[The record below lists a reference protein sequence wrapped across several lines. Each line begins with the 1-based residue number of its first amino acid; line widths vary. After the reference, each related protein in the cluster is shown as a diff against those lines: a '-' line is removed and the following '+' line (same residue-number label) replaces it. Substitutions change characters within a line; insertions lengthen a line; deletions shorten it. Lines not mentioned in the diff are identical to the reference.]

1 MGIDHRITATVESFK
16 GLEKRRSDLIDKP
29 GYFNE
34 FKNIA
39 FRASGA
45 INKRKGFHKIASNI
59 PASGEP
65 LLENELGIASY
76 APSNELLVM
85 NKNLKKVVEE
95 ELILTNNSADDDV
108 IFSFLP
114 NEDNRLEYTFKSRTT
129 GVAIDIGSGDES
141 IDNPGT
147 IIITEERFATDT
159 ITVPV
164 PAQTHTFR
172 IENSINYGL
181 GGYQWWWEADNNI
194 FSSLDFRKGISFY
207 VAANSGYYDWADR
220 GKFFRIDFE
229 DGSYIYSSGDSQR
242 RYLYYKKGS
251 DGIEKRWQS
260 GANEVG
266 FRQQNVGIGDSG
278 LQHYFK
284 YAVSM
289 GPNGYSYQMQHSR
302 AAINDSTTREQ
313 GTFTA
318 YNGANW
324 DELDFRGKTI
334 SRVRLGHDYNGQ
346 SNAFGTAIDVLAFA
360 NQEIFPSQ
368 DVAKPVFD
376 YTGTSIPDGTTAISE
391 MLATNYDTF
400 FLFGDGDSDT
410 VVGQWNYFTKT
421 SDAYF
426 NFKSHGDNGRVSL
439 SIKGSSLEEGAS
451 VFAVT
456 DGKTTDIIS
465 NNTNI
470 PFYWT
475 HSDTPTTNN
484 YFTSATSVERTI
496 IDGEDLVVVDT
507 QSITD
512 FITID
517 DLKQYIILLDHVD
530 ITPTTPVNT
539 SIADIPACFIIPQ
552 DKIIIP
558 KDGGSISLRYF
569 READVTKGDTT
580 YDYFENLHQK
590 FVDRSDDFQNV
601 STTVLN
607 SSIYFATGFDEI
619 CKYDGS
625 KIYRAGLPQAGTITA
640 TTSAE
645 VSSFNIGVEEDSDQA
660 TTSYY
665 MMTLLHEDNNGNII
679 QSTQSPVATL
689 AGNTHNSSHR
699 HLIEIDLTTVL
710 PGTGFDLDNIKM
722 ILWRAPHTTTE
733 DVLAASSFY
742 KINTD
747 TLTHQFSAA
756 QWASLGFLPQDA
768 QDYVN
773 VTIDAVNP
781 FDSTTWIYNLSNSII
796 NNDKTATYG
805 LKYLDFVSDEQIN
818 TNDFITTSDYAEG
831 RHDLPPKAKFITNHQ
846 GCLVLAGTEENPNEV
861 FYSLPEFNFI
871 TGEIGSEYFP
881 NNSNSVLMPG
891 SNGTN
896 ITGLKTLRETL
907 MVFNKHSVSVLS
919 GDITT
924 VGVQYLKKDNLTA
937 QGEQGTLSSNC
948 LQEWEGTLTFL
959 SEEAILSTNT
969 QLSYPTE
976 MSETIKPLVLNKK
989 FDRKRAVSFFNAD
1002 QDVIGFFIPI
1012 QDTAVMSEL
1021 TTEGIFNSTMDSKL
1035 LVYNVVTGGWSEWDN
1050 IDMSGG
1056 VVRHNQETFFISR
1069 TEGKIELNIFKNAS
1083 DKSSFSD
1090 FNKPIESDIITSW
1103 DSLGNSSVFKKY
1115 IRLKVFTSDS
1125 NQAFEGTKFTLNL
1138 YLRSNFDNKDIGPI
1152 VLDPGAFGGWGI
1164 APWGEFAWG
1173 SRDFKGIKT
1182 KLFGKSKAIALR
1194 FKNNNINEN
1203 ILISGYAMEV
1213 ASPFRTEIKE

>member
-1 MGIDHRITATVESFK
+1 MGIDHRITTTVESFN
-16 GLEKRRSDLIDKP
+16 GLEKRKSDLIDKP

-45 INKRKGFHKIASNI
+45 INKRKGFHKIAANI
-59 PASGEP
+59 PSSGEP

-76 APSNELLVM
+76 TPANELLVM
-85 NKNLKKVVEE
+85 NKNLKKIVEE
-95 ELILTNNSADDDV
+95 ELILTNNSADDDAV
-108 IFSFLP
+108 FSFLP
-114 NEDNRLEYTFKSRTT
+114 NEDNRLQYTFKSRTT
-129 GVAIDIGSGDES
+129 GVTVDIGSGDES
-141 IDNPGT
+141 VDNPGSV
-147 IIITEERFATDT
+147 IITEERFATDS
-159 ITVPV
+159 ITVAV
-164 PAQTHTFR
+164 PAQNNTFR
-172 IENSINYGL
+172 IEAAINYSA

-229 DGSYIYSSGDSQR
+229 DGSYIYSSADSQR
-242 RYLYYKKGS
+242 RYLYYKKGYN
-251 DGIEKRWQS
+251 GIEKRWSS
-260 GANEVG
+260 GTNEVG
-266 FRQQNVGIGDSG
+266 TRQQNVGIGNSG
-278 LQHYFK
+278 LEYYFK

-302 AAINDSTTREQ
+302 ASIYDSTTKQQ
-313 GTFTA
+313 GTLTA
-318 YNGANW
+318 YNGASW

-334 SRVRLGHDYNGQ
+334 SRVRLGHDYNNQ
-346 SNAFGTAIDVLAFA
+346 TNAFGMAIDVLAFA
-360 NQEIFPSQ
+360 NKEIFPSQ

-376 YTGTSIPDGTTAISE
+376 YTGTVIPGGVTAIAE
-391 MLATNYDTF
+391 MMATNYDTF

-410 VVGQWNYFTKT
+410 VVGTWNYFSKT
-421 SDAYF
+421 NDAYF
-426 NFKSHGDNGRVSL
+426 NFKSHGDSGKVSL
-439 SIKGSSLEEGAS
+439 SIHGSSVVEGS
-451 VFAVT
+451 TVFSVT
-456 DGKTTDIIS
+456 DGKTTDIVL
-465 NNTNI
+465 NNGRI
-470 PFYWT
+470 PFYWS
-475 HSDTPTTNN
+475 HSNTPTTNN
-484 YFTSATSVERTI
+484 FFTSNSWVERTI
-496 IDGEDLVVVDT
+496 VDGEDLVVIDT

-512 FITID
+512 FISIY
-517 DLKQYIILLDHVD
+517 DLKQYITDLTHVD
-530 ITPTTPVNT
+530 ITPTTPVST

-569 READVTKGDTT
+569 REVDVTRGDTT
-580 YDYFENLHQK
+580 YDYFEELHQK

-601 STTVLN
+601 STTILN
-607 SSIYFATGFDEI
+607 SNMYFATGFDEI
-619 CKYDGS
+619 CKYDGA
-625 KIYRAGLPQAGTITA
+625 KLYRAGLPKPGDLTVTQLN
-640 TTSAE
+640 E
-645 VSSFNIGVEEDSDQA
+645 VGALNIGVDEDNQADSD
-660 TTSYY
+660 SYY
-665 MMTLLHEDNNGNII
+665 MATFIHQDNNGNLI
-679 QSTQSPVATL
+679 QSTQSEVKIL
-689 AGNTHNSSHR
+689 GNPHTNNAHR
-699 HLIEIDLTTVL
+699 HLVEISIPTLQ
-710 PGTGFDLDNIKM
+710 PGSGFDIYNTDI

-742 KINTD
+742 KINTG
-747 TLTHQFSAA
+747 TKAAELTYA
-756 QWASLGFLPQDA
+756 QWNALGLSA
-768 QDYVN
+768 GNYVN
-773 VTIDAVNP
+773 VTVDTHGSAIVDQWTYIIDTNV
-781 FDSTTWIYNLSNSII
+781 I
-796 NNDKTATYG
+796 NNDPNNTAV
-805 LKYLDFVSDEQIN
+805 KYLDFLSDAEIN
-818 TNDFITTSDYAEG
+818 LNEFITTSDYGEG

-846 GCLVLAGTEENPNEV
+846 GCLVLAATAESPNEV

-881 NNSNSVLMPG
+881 NNSNSVLMSG
-891 SNGTN
+891 ANGTN

-907 MVFNKHSVSVLS
+907 MVFNKHSISVLS

-924 VGVQYLKKDNLTA
+924 VGVQYLKKDALTA

-969 QLSYPTE
+969 QLSYPKE
-976 MSETIKPLVLNKK
+976 MSETIKPLVLNKN

-1002 QDVIGFFIPI
+1002 QDVIGFFIPV
-1012 QDTAVMSEL
+1012 QDTTLINEI
-1021 TTEGIFNSTMDSKL
+1021 TTEGIFNSTFSSKL
-1035 LVYNVVTGGWSEWDN
+1035 LVYNVITGGWAEWSN

-1090 FNKPIESDIITSW
+1090 FNKPIESDIVTSW

-1125 NQAFEGTKFTLNL
+1125 NQAFEGTTFKLDL

-1152 VLDPGAFGGWGI
+1152 VLDPGAFGGWGL

-1194 FKNNNINEN
+1194 FTNSNINEN